1 MNSIRS
7 ILFLLFLAITSVA
20 AGTNAEGLAFL
31 EKKKTEDGVVTLPS
45 GLL

>member
-7 ILFLLFLAITSVA
+7 ILFFLFLSITSVA
-20 AGTNAEGLAFL
+20 AGTTAEGLAFL
-31 EKKKTEDGVVTLPS
+31 EKKKAEEGVVTLPS